1 VRKRGKLMQHLD
13 EGVLNAVVDGEVP
26 SSELESIQAHLD
38 ACSECRARLNETRAF
53 ADESEGLVEL
63 IEVPPRSK
71 PSAPVIASPGWGG
84 GRFRNLAWAATVVAA
99 LGIGY
104 VTGNRPFTAPQD
116 VAFRQTPVVGGTVG
130 DQPVTD
136 DLQPAATP
144 QDSGATFERAA
155 ETVVGERLADA
166 DTRQTPA
173 TPEAPATAG
182 RQDTGPVELA
192 EARANEVEQARP
204 TPEVTTGDAREETRR
219 ERDVGRV
226 AADLAKV
233 AAPSS
238 TVPLKPLAS
247 GQIRA
252 LVAADEVQP
261 QTLARRFATA
271 FVTVTL
277 KEASTVLG
285 GSLRL
290 IDGMIPDR
298 LEASASTVRVIYP
311 MMSGELVLEQRR
323 DADSVIVSLT
333 GPTGLSPD
341 SLAVLRARVR

>member
-1 VRKRGKLMQHLD
+1 MQHLD
-13 EGVLNAVVDGEVP
+13 EGILNALVDGEVP

-63 IEVPPRSK
+63 IEVPPPSK
-71 PSAPVIASPGWGG
+71 PSAHVIPGPGWGG

-104 VTGNRPFTAPQD
+104 ITGTRPFTAPQD

-136 DLQPAATP
+136 DLQPAASSEEDRATP
-144 QDSGATFERAA
+144 DRAA
-155 ETVVGERLADA
+155 ETGVGERLADT
-166 DTRQTPA
+166 DTRNAPTAPGD
-173 TPEAPATAG
+173 PEMAR
-182 RQDTGPVELA
+182 RQDTGPVGLA
-192 EARANEVEQARP
+192 DARANEAEQAPATRQ
-204 TPEVTTGDAREETRR
+204 VTTGDAREGARR
-219 ERDVGRV
+219 ERAAAPV
-226 AADLAKV
+226 AAEVAKV
-233 AAPSS
+233 AAPSPTALLES
-238 TVPLKPLAS
+238 QAS
-247 GQIRA
+247 GQVRA

-261 QTLARRFATA
+261 QTVARRSTIA

-290 IDGMIPDR
+290 IDGLIPDR

-311 MMSGELVLEQRR
+311 MMGGELVLEQRR
-323 DADSVIVSLT
+323 DAHSVIVSLT

-341 SLAVLRARVR
+341 SLAVLRSRIR

>member
-13 EGVLNAVVDGEVP
+13 EGVLNALVDGEVP

-104 VTGNRPFTAPQD
+104 ITGNRPFTAPQD
-116 VAFRQTPVVGGTVG
+116 VAFRQTPVIGGTVG
-130 DQPVTD
+130 DQPVID
-136 DLQPAATP
+136 NLQPAASAEEDRATP
-144 QDSGATFERAA
+144 DRSA
-155 ETVVGERLADA
+155 ETGVGERFADA
-166 DTRQTPA
+166 DPRNPPAAPGDPAMTP
-173 TPEAPATAG
+173 
-182 RQDTGPVELA
+182 RQDTGRVGPA
-192 EARANEVEQARP
+192 EARANEAEQAPP

-233 AAPSS
+233 AAPSA
-238 TVPLKPLAS
+238 TVPLKSLAS

-252 LVAADEVQP
+252 LVAADEIQP
-261 QTLARRFATA
+261 QAADRRSALTFAS
-271 FVTVTL
+271 VTL
-277 KEASTVLG
+277 KEASTLLG

-290 IDGMIPDR
+290 IDGLIPDR

-323 DADSVIVSLT
+323 DADSVVVSLT
-333 GPTGLSPD
+333 GPSGLSPD
-341 SLAVLRARVR
+341 SLAVLRSRIR